1 MGSSQT
7 AGRVF
12 YYSMTNPWAD
22 RFFCRA
28 VKSVLFIHLLLFILG
43 LTPMSDGGEVGWFLE
58 IVVFAFV
65 SPFLFFINREVFQV
79 VFGMF
84 GGLWED

>member
-1 MGSSQT
+1 
-7 AGRVF
+7 
-12 YYSMTNPWAD
+12 
-22 RFFCRA
+22 
-28 VKSVLFIHLLLFILG
+28 
-43 LTPMSDGGEVGWFLE
+43 MSDGGEVGWFLE